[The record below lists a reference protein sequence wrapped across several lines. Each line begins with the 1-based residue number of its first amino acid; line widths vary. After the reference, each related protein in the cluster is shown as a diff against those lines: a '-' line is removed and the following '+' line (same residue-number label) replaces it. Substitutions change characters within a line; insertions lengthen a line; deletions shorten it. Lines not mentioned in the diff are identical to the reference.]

1 MPIHRIA
8 MLSSAAIFL
17 LTLTITASPAAA
29 AGQKSVVRPATPG
42 RIDVRLLDLAAIRR
56 LTASFLRNASTMTEG
71 ERAAAWADFSLLSQA
86 VIGDTRIGPLCGSL
100 REFDTR
106 RDPHSGPSARRAPRD
121 TGDQPRGRCG
131 DIKGQSPLAGPFD
144 LAEIARA
151 AASGGGPRVRA
162 TPGVGMRD
170 EAAYRLMALGYSAR
184 EIADVVS
191 GRISQQA
198 LDTARQ
204 MLALGQS
211 GEAAANYLDGQY
223 RRAVTLRAARSR
235 PLRHAAIPT
244 AFDVLIEKYATVHQV
259 EAAVVRA
266 IIQTESAFNPL
277 ALSRKGA
284 IGLMQLMPMTAREL
298 GVDPFVPE
306 QNIEGGVR
314 YFSQL
319 FRAFGGLELAL
330 VAYNGGPGYAS
341 RYARGQAALYGETRD
356 YVQKVL
362 ARVNALR

>member
-8 MLSSAAIFL
+8 LLWSASLFL
-17 LTLTITASPAAA
+17 LALTITASPAAA
-29 AGQKSVVRPATPG
+29 AGQSSVARPATPG
-42 RIDVRLLDLAAIRR
+42 RLDVRLLDLAAIRR
-56 LTASFLRNASTMTEG
+56 LVNSLIRTGPTMTEG
-71 ERAAAWADFSLLSQA
+71 ERAAAWADVSLLSQA
-86 VIGDTRIGPLCGSL
+86 VIGDTRI
-100 REFDTR
+100 
-106 RDPHSGPSARRAPRD
+106 
-121 TGDQPRGRCG
+121 
-131 DIKGQSPLAGPFD
+131 PFD
-144 LAEIARA
+144 LAEIERA
-151 AASGGGPRVRA
+151 AASGGGPRVSA
-162 TPGVGMRD
+162 TPGVATRD
-170 EAAYRLMALGYSAR
+170 EAAYQLLALGYSAR

-191 GRISQQA
+191 GRISQRA

-204 MLALGQS
+204 MLAVGQS
-211 GEAAANYLDGQY
+211 RDAAANYLDGQY
-223 RRAVTLRAARSR
+223 RRVVALRTARSR
-235 PLRHAAIPT
+235 PLRRTMTPT
-244 AFDVLIEKYATVHQV
+244 AFDVLIEKYAALHQV

-314 YFSQL
+314 YLSQL
-319 FRAFGGLELAL
+319 LRTFGGLELAL

-362 ARVNALR
+362 ARINALR